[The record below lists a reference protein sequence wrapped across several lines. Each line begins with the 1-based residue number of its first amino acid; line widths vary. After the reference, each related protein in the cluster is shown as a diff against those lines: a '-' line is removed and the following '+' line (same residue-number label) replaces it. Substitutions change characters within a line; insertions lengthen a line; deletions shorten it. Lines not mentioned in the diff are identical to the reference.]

1 MPPEGTNGGSTEI
14 IPAPLSSLSGD
25 LAHDMVADVTPV
37 RTSVSVSFSK
47 AYVTCPITMW
57 CPMLV
62 VVWGGIKYYAHVR
75 LYYCMYFPSLQRPV
89 CRLRLNLKSIW
100 VFLSCISIVLHQTLQ
115 PFMHFPEDFWHR
127 KSRLSCKYAFRGM
140 WSIVRLIHERNMN
153 TMRR

>member
-1 MPPEGTNGGSTEI
+1 
-14 IPAPLSSLSGD
+14 
-25 LAHDMVADVTPV
+25 MVADVTPV

-47 AYVTCPITMW
+47 SLRDVPDHDVVSPAELERTACAR
-57 CPMLV
+57 PMLAV
-62 VVWGGIKYYAHVR
+62 VSGGIKYYAHVR

-115 PFMHFPEDFWHR
+115 PFMHFPEDFWHHR
-127 KSRLSCKYAFRGM
+127 KSRLSWKYAFRGM

-153 TMRR
+153 TI